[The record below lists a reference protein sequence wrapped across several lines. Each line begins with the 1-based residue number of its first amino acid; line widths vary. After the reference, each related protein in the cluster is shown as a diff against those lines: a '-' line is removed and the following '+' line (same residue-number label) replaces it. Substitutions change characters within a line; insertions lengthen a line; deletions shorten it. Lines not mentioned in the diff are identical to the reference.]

1 MYTSLAALRR
11 SCNPHQRANAI
22 VADLLTDPPVGP
34 HIAAET
40 NLSNAIWND
49 CELMGKWT
57 HKRFCLNEAAM
68 VDADC
73 SLSSGRG

>member
-1 MYTSLAALRR
+1 MYGTILALRG
-11 SCNPHQRANAI
+11 SSSPHQRANSI
-22 VADLLTDPPVGP
+22 VDLLTDPPGWP

-57 HKRFCLNEAAM
+57 YKRFCLNEAAM

-73 SLSSGRG
+73 SPSSERG